1 MSERMCVIDTLKY
14 SVKTAISGDDVKIY
28 NYREIVRPSC
38 SIEQSVKF
46 YNEEHEHAP
55 YAQRGV
61 LVFGED
67 RNIYL
72 MIHDVL
78 HAYHQHETHV
88 REHGMWVGYEK
99 DGYIYISQEAKRL
112 IRANMGSVL

>member
-1 MSERMCVIDTLKY
+1 MSERMCVIDTRKY

-38 SIEQSVKF
+38 SVEQDVKF
-46 YNEEHEHAP
+46 YNEEHEYAP

-61 LVFGED
+61 LVFGEG

-88 REHGMWVGYEK
+88 REHGMPVGYEK
-99 DGYIYISQEAKRL
+99 NGYIYISQEGKHL
-112 IRANMGSVL
+112 IRENMGSVV